1 MCAGAAGPPAGL
13 SAGCPHSSHS
23 GPRLSSPVCVVQ
35 LVVMTGPGGPSPK
48 FLGASQREGRGSGY
62 HLSQL
67 PVSESES
74 VSCSV
79 VSALRNPVFCPS
91 NSAGKSSGVDNH
103 SLLPGIFPKE
113 IAAHSSI
120 HAWRISW
127 TEEPVRLPS
136 VGLQRVRHD

>member
-1 MCAGAAGPPAGL
+1 MVITCPSCLLVKVKVLVAQLCPAL
-13 SAGCPHSSHS
+13 C
-23 GPRLSSPVCVVQ
+23 
-35 LVVMTGPGGPSPK
+35 
-48 FLGASQREGRGSGY
+48 
-62 HLSQL
+62 
-67 PVSESES
+67 
-74 VSCSV
+74 
-79 VSALRNPVFCPS
+79 NPVVCPS

-103 SLLPGIFPKE
+103 SLLPEIFLKE